1 MYARFSAP
9 TGEPLCFTCTDEIL
23 ISGWSDGKI
32 RAYRVDTCEP
42 LWTIDNAH
50 KQEVSSIYLS
60 PNLKFICTGGGEG
73 DVRVW
78 EIKSR
83 EMISH
88 LKEHKNR
95 ITKLE
100 LFSDGLHLLSGSRD
114 GAMLVWDL
122 KEEKRVSSHV
132 QRMGGINALG
142 LGVGS
147 EENKVISVGQEKKI
161 TEWDLRILDPVR
173 VINSSPVPGEVDELY
188 GVSIAKSGKFFA
200 TGGTQGVVRVWDYDS
215 MKCTGQIKG
224 HSNTVTSVGV
234 APDSK

>member
-1 MYARFSAP
+1 M
-9 TGEPLCFTCTDEIL
+9 
-23 ISGWSDGKI
+23 
-32 RAYRVDTCEP
+32 DTCEP

-50 KQEVSSIYLS
+50 KNEVSAIYLS

-88 LKEHKNR
+88 LKEHKSR

-100 LFSDGLHLLSGSRD
+100 LFSDGMHLLSASRD
-114 GAMLVWDL
+114 SAMLVWDL

-132 QRMGGINALG
+132 QRMGGINGLG
-142 LGVGS
+142 LGIAGD
-147 EENKVISVGQEKKI
+147 ENKVISVGQEKKI

-173 VINSSPVPGEVDELY
+173 VINAAPTAAEVDELY
-188 GVSIAKSGKFFA
+188 GVSISKTGKFFA
-200 TGGTQGVVRVWDYDS
+200 TGGVQGIVRAWDYES
-215 MKCTGQIKG
+215 MKC
-224 HSNTVTSVGV
+224 VG
-234 APDSK
+234 